1 MSAALS
7 DIAIEVHDL
16 RVDAG
21 GRCLLDVPEL
31 KLRHGERVALVG
43 PNGAGKST
51 LLKAISGLMPVA
63 RGRLWVLGRSF
74 GAPTAAP
81 TTTAP
86 LTRAQWRSLRAE
98 VGQVMQGLH
107 LVPRLNACDNV
118 VLGALGR
125 PGVMPR
131 WRSWLRL
138 YPPALREEAEVALA
152 ELGLLDRRHTRAD
165 QLSGGERQK
174 TSLARLRLQRPRLI
188 LADEPTS
195 ALDPN
200 ATQQACAALLA
211 VAQGATLITVVHH
224 PALMHQL
231 ADRVLGLCDG
241 RIVFDLPTQQVDADL
256 LERLYAQPSHALTH
270 AASHD

>member
-1 MSAALS
+1 VNTAPT
-7 DIAIEVHDL
+7 DIAIDIHDL

-21 GRCLLDVPEL
+21 GRCLLQVPAL
-31 KLRHGERVALVG
+31 TVRQGERVALVG

-51 LLKAISGLMPVA
+51 LLKAIGGLMPVA
-63 RGRLWVLGRSF
+63 QGRLHVLNRCF
-74 GAPTAAP
+74 GAPGQPA
-81 TTTAP
+81 
-86 LTRAQWRSLRAE
+86 LTREQWRCLRAE

-107 LVPRLNACDNV
+107 LVPRLRAADNV

-125 PGVMPR
+125 ADAMPR

-138 YPPALREEAEVALA
+138 YPPALRREAEQALA
-152 ELGLLDRRHTRAD
+152 DLGLSERQHTRAD

-174 TSLARLRLQRPRLI
+174 ASLARLRLQRPRLI
-188 LADEPTS
+188 LADEPTA

-211 VAQGATLITVVHH
+211 AADQATLLTVVHQ

-231 ADRVLGLCDG
+231 ADRVLGLSDG
-241 RIVFDLPTQQVDADL
+241 QIVFDLPTAQVSAAL
-256 LERLYAQPSHALTH
+256 LDDLYAAHPHPLPNR
-270 AASHD
+270 

>member
-1 MSAALS
+1 MNSRVP
-7 DIAIEVHDL
+7 DIAIDIHDL

-21 GRCLLDVPEL
+21 GRCLLHLPA
-31 KLRHGERVALVG
+31 LRVHHGERVALVG

-51 LLKAISGLMPVA
+51 LLKALGGLMPIT
-63 RGRLWVLGRSF
+63 RGRITVLGRTF
-74 GAPTAAP
+74 AAPGPSQATAALS
-81 TTTAP
+81 AEE
-86 LTRAQWRSLRAE
+86 WRRLRAE

-107 LVPRLNACDNV
+107 LVPRLSAADNV

-125 PGVMPR
+125 PDAMPR

-138 YPPALREEAEVALA
+138 YPPALRREAEVALA
-152 ELGLLDRRHTRAD
+152 DLGLSDRQHTRAD

-174 TSLARLRLQRPRLI
+174 ASLARLRLQRPRLI
-188 LADEPTS
+188 LADEPTA

-211 VAQGATLITVVHH
+211 AADQATLLTVVHQ

-231 ADRVLGLCDG
+231 ADRVLGLSDG
-241 RIVFDLPTQQVDADL
+241 QIVFDLPTAQVSPAT
-256 LERLYAQPSHALTH
+256 LERLYATSAVFPDPLNGPP
-270 AASHD
+270 